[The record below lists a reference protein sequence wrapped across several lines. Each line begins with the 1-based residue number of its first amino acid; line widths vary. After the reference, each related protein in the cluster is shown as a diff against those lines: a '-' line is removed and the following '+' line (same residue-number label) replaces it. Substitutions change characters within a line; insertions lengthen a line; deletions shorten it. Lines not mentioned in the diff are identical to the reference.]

1 MVARQEEKRDTMSR
15 LRNVSTG
22 LALAAL
28 IPSAVCAQEAT
39 ITGTVRDSVG
49 VVLAGVTVEASSPA
63 LIEKVRVATTDGS
76 GQYRIVSLRPGIYVV
91 TFTLKG
97 FSVVRREGIELTGSY
112 TATVNTDLQVGTLAE
127 AVTVTGQSPIVDV
140 QRVKQ
145 QRALSSDVIAAIP
158 SARTVQTLAVLV
170 PGVAVGGTG
179 THDVGGTGLLGQQ
192 QYIVHGSSPNDY
204 RVQVDGF
211 LMGNVYQSY
220 TGFQPNVGS
229 SQEVNIQ
236 IGGAQADQSSGGV
249 QLNVVPKDGGNTFS
263 GSFFANGATS
273 GWQSDN
279 FTQRVKDRN
288 LRTPNSVKRLY
299 DINPSLGGPIVRDR
313 LWFYASGRWIDTQSY
328 AGNAFFNKN
337 AGLRDVWTYD
347 PDLTRKAFNHSYSY
361 GGGGRL
367 TWQISGKNKVSV
379 GYEYQKACTCQQVGL
394 RTTSFAG
401 TLNVTPEAAAYS
413 AYPHSWIV
421 PVTWSSP
428 VTNRL
433 LLEAG
438 FLGRSER
445 NAANGPQPPPGDPR
459 LDLIPVLDF
468 GTGIAYHGT
477 VPIVTAMYSD
487 FVALVPQARA
497 AVSYVSGAHALKV
510 GFTYLFNHADVQNS
524 DNNYGLRYIFF
535 NGSPISVMQVAAPF
549 TTHQR
554 GSEVALFAQDWWTVK
569 RLTLNLGVRF
579 DQYKTWYPDHLF
591 GPGPLVPTRNFSIP
605 GQDFYDLKD
614 LSPRLGVVYDVFGNG
629 KTAIRGSA
637 NRYATGFSTAYWDG
651 NPASPVAGLVP
662 NTLLNLATRN
672 WFDANRNFSPD
683 CDLASAAANGECGAA
698 PANFGLP
705 VMSTTIDPETI
716 KGWGSRPYNWE
727 FTAGVQHELLRRVSV
742 DVAFVRRVN
751 GNFLVTDNR
760 ALAPSD
766 YDRFS
771 VMLPR
776 DPGLPGSGTVVA
788 DLYDLNPS
796 KTVGGIPQDNY
807 RTFSDRYG
815 KQQQHWNGV
824 DLNINARPGQLV
836 IAGGFSTGRAFTDNC
851 DVVTKLDNPSTIPLT
866 LQGAPAGSIQSTAYC
881 KSHNKFLTQVKGYA
895 AYTIPRVDVQVAGT
909 LQSLPGPQI
918 TAFRSYTNAE
928 VAPSLGRN
936 LSGDAVT
943 VNINMVEP
951 GTLYGERLNQ
961 VDVRVGKMLRFGR
974 SRMAVNFDLFN
985 AFNRDTIL
993 ALSNLYTNWQDAQ
1006 IIVQGRIAKVS
1017 AQFDF

>member
-1 MVARQEEKRDTMSR
+1 
-15 LRNVSTG
+15 
-22 LALAAL
+22 
-28 IPSAVCAQEAT
+28 
-39 ITGTVRDSVG
+39 
-49 VVLAGVTVEASSPA
+49 
-63 LIEKVRVATTDGS
+63 LIEKVRVVTTDGN

-91 TFTLKG
+91 TFTLRG
-97 FSVVRREGIELTGSY
+97 FSVVRREGIELTGSF
-112 TATVNTDLQVGTLAE
+112 TATVNADMRVGALEET
-127 AVTVTGQSPIVDV
+127 VTVTGESPVVDV
-140 QRVKQ
+140 QSVKQ
-145 QRALSSDVIAAIP
+145 QRVLSSEVVAAIP

-170 PGVAVGGTG
+170 PGVVVGGTG

-192 QYIVHGSSPNDY
+192 QYVVHGSNTNDY
-204 RVQVDGF
+204 RVLVDGF
-211 LMGNVYQSY
+211 LMGNAYQSF
-220 TGFQPNVGS
+220 TGFQPNLGS

-236 IGGAQADQSSGGV
+236 TGSAQADQWSGGV
-249 QLNVVPKDGGNTFS
+249 QLNVLPKDGGNTFA
-263 GSFFANGATS
+263 GSFFINGATS

-279 FTQRVKDRN
+279 FTQRVKDRR

-299 DINPSLGGPIVRDR
+299 DINPSFGGPIVRDK
-313 LWFYASGRWIDTQSY
+313 LWFYGSGRWIDTQSY
-328 AGNAFFNKN
+328 AGNSFFNKN

-347 PDLTRKAFNHSYSY
+347 PDLTRRAFNHNFSY
-361 GGGGRL
+361 GGGGRV
-367 TWQISGKNKVSV
+367 TWQINPKNKLSL
-379 GYEYQKACTCQQVGL
+379 GYEYQEGCTCEEVGFG
-394 RTTSFAG
+394 TPSFAS
-401 TLNVTPEAAAYS
+401 TLNATPEGAAYS

-445 NAANGPQPPPGDPR
+445 NASNGPSPPPGDPR

-510 GFTYLFNHADVQNS
+510 GFTYLYNHAEVQNT

-535 NGSPISVMQVAAPF
+535 NGFPINVMQVAAPF

-554 GSEVALFAQDWWTVK
+554 GSETALFAQDRWTVK
-569 RLTLNLGVRF
+569 RLTMNLGVRF
-579 DQYKTWYPDHLF
+579 DQYKTWYPDHAF
-591 GPGPLVPTRNFSIP
+591 EPGPLVPTRNFTIP
-605 GQDFYDLKD
+605 AQDFYDLKD
-614 LSPRLGVVYDVFGNG
+614 LSPRVGVVYDVFGTG
-629 KTAIRGSA
+629 KTAIRASA

-651 NPASPVAGLVP
+651 NPASPLAGLVA
-662 NTLLNLATRN
+662 NTLLNLATRS
-672 WFDANRNFSPD
+672 WFDANRNFAPD
-683 CDLASAAANGECGAA
+683 CDLASSSANGECGAM
-698 PANFGLP
+698 PVSFGQP
-705 VMSTTIDPETI
+705 VISTTIDPETI
-716 KGWGSRPYNWE
+716 KGWGNRGYNWE
-727 FTAGVQHELLRRVSV
+727 FSVGAQHELLPRVSV
-742 DVAFVRRVN
+742 DVAYIRRVH

-766 YDRFS
+766 YDRFT
-771 VMLPR
+771 VT
-776 DPGLPGSGTVVA
+776 LPGDPRLPGGGGSVIA

-807 RTFSDRYG
+807 RTFSDTYG

-824 DLNINARPGQLV
+824 DVNVSARPGNLLV
-836 IAGGFSTGRAFTDNC
+836 AGGFSTGRAFADNC
-851 DVVTKLDNPSTIPLT
+851 DVVTKLDNPSINPVT

-895 AYTIPRVDVQVAGT
+895 AYTLPRIDVQVAGT
-909 LQSLPGPQI
+909 LQSLPGPAI
-918 TAFRSYTNAE
+918 TAIRSYTNPE
-928 VAPSLGRN
+928 IVASLGRS
-936 LSGDAVT
+936 LSAGAQT
-943 VNINMVEP
+943 ANINIVEP

-961 VDVRVGKMLRFGR
+961 VDFRVGKVFRFAR
-974 SRMAVNFDLFN
+974 TRTALNVDLFN

-993 ALSNLYTNWQDAQ
+993 AQSNIFANWQDAQ
-1006 IIVQGRIAKVS
+1006 IIVQGRIAKIS